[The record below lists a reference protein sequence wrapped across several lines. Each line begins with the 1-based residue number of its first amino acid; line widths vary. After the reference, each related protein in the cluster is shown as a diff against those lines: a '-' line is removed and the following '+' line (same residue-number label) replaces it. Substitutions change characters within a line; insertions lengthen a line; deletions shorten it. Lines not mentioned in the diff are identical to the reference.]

1 MNLRF
6 SWGGQ
11 EQWHL
16 KYLKHLSSVAGGF
29 HPHASNTAASGFDK
43 ESIQDLFEKYLL
55 ENFAGQAGIWS
66 GKRRNVTA
74 EADKEYSAHNMD
86 HKMRSQQT

>member
-55 ENFAGQAGIWS
+55 ANFAGQAKEEMLRQKPI
-66 GKRRNVTA
+66 RNILL
-74 EADKEYSAHNMD
+74 KI
-86 HKMRSQQT
+86 

>member
-1 MNLRF
+1 MAF
-6 SWGGQ
+6 KIF
-11 EQWHL
+11 EA
-16 KYLKHLSSVAGGF
+16 SVISF
-29 HPHASNTAASGFDK
+29 TPTHPILLTAASGFDK

-55 ENFAGQAGIWS
+55 ANFAGQAGIWS

-86 HKMRSQQT
+86 HKMRSQQTEIQNM